1 MADDTEWKSYRDA
14 WYNDRVM
21 ETYISA
27 PIVDKQN
34 DLVPTKTM
42 EDAMDFYMKYGVYSF
57 QHEEQPI
64 GLPLAWKTEDGKVKI
79 KVGIHS
85 GLEMHDHAWKEIK
98 AYGLRG
104 ASSIRGEATE
114 QKEVCEG
121 EVCHNEI
128 NELGLWSVSWVE
140 DHPANPEATVTQ
152 VAAMA
157 KGEVCKCGGC
167 GKTESG
173 ETLKYNTQEL
183 ESKEVDSMTEEKSDP
198 EVVAPE
204 DTEEVKEEEETVEE
218 EKQDEDE
225 EELEAQEE
233 EEDEELEAS
242 DSKKDLG
249 MVREALMAALDYL
262 QEGVEA
268 MDEDEEEM
276 EASDDTEKEEL
287 TLAKSLKVLKRNG
300 FNVYSGSKTT
310 PAPKKIQTPKAK
322 FNFDD
327 LVSKS
332 WDELDRIERGM

>member
-1 MADDTEWKSYRDA
+1 MADDTEWKSYRDE

-21 ETYISA
+21 ETYISS

-85 GLEMHDHAWKEIK
+85 GLEMHDHAWKQIK

-183 ESKEVDSMTEEKSDP
+183 EGKEVDSMTEEKSDP

-204 DTEEVKEEEETVEE
+204 ETEEVKEEEETIEE
-218 EKQDEDE
+218 EKQ
-225 EELEAQEE
+225 EE
-233 EEDEELEAS
+233 EEEEEEEEEVEAS
-242 DSKKDLG
+242 ESKKDLG

-268 MDEDEEEM
+268 QEHEEEEEM

-287 TLAKSLKVLKRNG
+287 TLAKSLKVLKRHG

-310 PAPKKIQTPKAK
+310 PAPKINTPKAK
-322 FNFDD
+322 YDFNDM
-327 LVSKS
+327 VNKS
-332 WDELDRIERGM
+332 WEELDRIERGM